1 MQHSILAAVCAAAL
15 GLCAA
20 TAHAQEHDPQTPPAV
35 AGKVALR
42 GSAQGIAITEF
53 RVVRRNDILSVQGDL
68 LNTGRGDRT
77 VFYRFR
83 WVDNV
88 GNQVGDGES
97 WKQMTILG
105 KGRQTIKSVAPHAAA
120 VDFQL
125 EMNVES

>member
-1 MQHSILAAVCAAAL
+1 MKHSFLSV
-15 GLCAA
+15 LCAA
-20 TAHAQEHDPQTPPAV
+20 LLATSAAADAQEHDPQTPPAV
-35 AGKVALR
+35 AAKVALR
-42 GSAQGIAITEF
+42 GLAQGIAINEF
-53 RVVRRNDILSVQGDL
+53 RVVRRNDILVVQGDL
-68 LNTGRGDRT
+68 SNTGRFDRT

-97 WKQMTILG
+97 WKQMGVLG
-105 KGRQTIKSVAPHAAA
+105 KGRQTIKSVAPHPSA